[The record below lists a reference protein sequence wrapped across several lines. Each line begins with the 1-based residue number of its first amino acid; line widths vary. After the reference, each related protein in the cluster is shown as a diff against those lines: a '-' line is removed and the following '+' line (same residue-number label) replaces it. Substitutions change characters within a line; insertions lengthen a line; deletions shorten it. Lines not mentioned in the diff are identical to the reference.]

1 MLFSR
6 DVCFRASPIRQTVN
20 TGRAVGVLAMPVR
33 RVLCKMALPLA
44 FACLMTAPMSHAAG
58 GGPQDSWTGQDKALH
73 FGLSAPMGLLGV
85 SFASRLGFT
94 DATEKKVVGAL
105 IGSMPGLIKELS
117 DINNPRGTA
126 SLKDMV
132 FNLLGAALGA
142 SLADCCTV
150 SPVSRRDRLD
160 GLTLEYR
167 IDF

>member
-6 DVCFRASPIRQTVN
+6 DVCFRASPIRRSVVPARTA
-20 TGRAVGVLAMPVR
+20 GGCSLPISLIRRWMSIVLA
-33 RVLCKMALPLA
+33 LA
-44 FACLMTAPMSHAAG
+44 CIVAHPTGHAG
-58 GGPQDSWTGQDKALH
+58 VGGPQDSWTGQDKALH